1 MKHLKIYLCM
11 TCIFF
16 PMISGCSSKEPTLQ
30 KYAMTATDLGFD
42 TVVSFTAYT
51 ESEEIYKTY
60 EETVKELFK
69 HYDQLFSKYDTYP
82 DINNIKTINEQAGK
96 QPVKVDKDIIDML
109 QISKEYGVFSNN
121 EFDVT
126 MGSVLNI
133 WHDHRELAEKDS
145 NNTSVPTQEELEK
158 ANTYTGW
165 NHIHIDENKQTV
177 YIDNANTQLDVGG
190 VAKGYA
196 VEKIAQKLED
206 MGCKH
211 AIINGGGN
219 IRLIGNKPE
228 AEYWSVGI
236 QIPDF
241 HTVSTESLISIKINE
256 SKSFVTSGDYQRFYT
271 YNDQIIHHIIDPT
284 TLQPARHCRSVT
296 VITDNSGI
304 ADILST
310 ALFTLSHKEGQD
322 LLDKLKETK
331 GIEAGAIW
339 VYDKTQ
345 PKEDDSDSIKVNKYD
360 IVISE
365 SLQDDILD
373 KS

>member
-1 MKHLKIYLCM
+1 MKHLKNYLYII
-11 TCIFF
+11 CIIFLL
-16 PMISGCSSKEPTLQ
+16 SGCNAKEATLQ

-42 TVVSFTAYT
+42 TVISFIAYT
-51 ESEEIYKTY
+51 ENEEKYKAY
-60 EETVKELFK
+60 EAKVKELFT

-82 DINNIKTINEQAGK
+82 NINNIKTINEQAGK

-109 QISKEYGVFSNN
+109 LVSKEYGAISNN
-121 EFDVT
+121 EFDIT
-126 MGSVLNI
+126 MGAVLNI
-133 WHDHRELAEKDS
+133 WHDHRELAETDS
-145 NNTSVPTQEELEK
+145 KNTTVPTQEALEK

-165 NHIHIDENKQTV
+165 EHIQINETEQTV
-177 YIDNANTQLDVGG
+177 YIDNPNTQLDVGG

-196 VEKIAQKLED
+196 VEKIAQKLEE
-206 MGCKH
+206 MGCEH

-228 AEYWSVGI
+228 SEYWSVGI

-241 HTVSTESLISIKINE
+241 HTLSTESLISIKISE

-271 YNDQIIHHIIDPT
+271 YKDQIIHHIIDPS

-296 VITDNSGI
+296 VVTENSGI
-304 ADILST
+304 ADMLST
-310 ALFTLSHKEGQD
+310 ALFTLSHKDGQS
-322 LLDKLKETK
+322 LLDQLKETK

-345 PKEDDSDSIKVNKYD
+345 PKEDDSDAIKVNNYD
-360 IVISE
+360 IVVSK
-365 SLQDDILD
+365 SLQDDIVY
-373 KS
+373 K